1 MEEQQVEKKASYK
14 EEDIQVLGSIE
25 AVRKRPGMFIGDTS
39 FRGMHHLVYEAIDN
53 SIDEALAGYCN
64 KINVV
69 IHKDGKISIMDNGR
83 GIPAGIH
90 PKYNKPTLQIV
101 MTKLHAGG
109 KFDKKA
115 YKVAGGLHGVGISV
129 TNALSRELEVE
140 VKRDVKIYS
149 QKYERGN
156 PIEEL
161 RITGNTD
168 ETGTKITFLPDKEI
182 FEETEFH
189 YETLTARLR
198 ELAFL
203 NKGLK
208 IEIKDERDGR
218 EAIFQYSGGI
228 KSFVEYLNKNKEPL
242 HNIIYFQKEKSGII
256 IEIAMQYNSG
266 YTENIFSFANNINTI
281 EGGTHLSGFKTA
293 LTRTFNSYA
302 EKNKLNDFKFDS
314 DDVREGLSAVISVK
328 LPEPQFEGQT
338 KTKLGNSNIKG
349 LTDSIV
355 SSGIATFLEENPKQA
370 RIIIEKSVNAAKA
383 REAAIKAREL
393 TRRKNALNGSS
404 LPGKLADCS
413 NKNPAECEIFLVEG
427 ESACGC
433 FSGDTKVALVDGRN
447 LSFKELIEEDKKSK
461 RNYCNTI
468 NKDGTI
474 GISLI
479 KNPRKTKKNA
489 KVIKI
494 ILDNDEEIICTP
506 DHRFM
511 LREGGYIR
519 SDNIE
524 ESASLMPLR
533 KKLSRIEKRITINDY
548 EMIYDLKKNKWLFTH
563 ILADEYNL
571 KNGVYSSSLG
581 DYKHHIDFNRLNNN
595 PENIIRMG
603 KKEHLNLH
611 ARMVEKT
618 LLREDVKLKAK
629 EAHKKP
635 EYKKKISKIM
645 STPEMKKMLSERAK
659 KQWKDENYKKY
670 MVKKFLEFYKNNK
683 EYREKSLE
691 RLTKAQKRYW
701 SEGENRK
708 LQSERTKKYF
718 EENPEAKKKLKEIS
732 QKQWD
737 TPELREWRSDKT
749 KEQWTKEFRKKRK
762 EDYNKTY
769 FKNTVNFMK
778 QLLKDNGNLKG
789 YDEERAK
796 SKNKNL
802 LKKETFTKRF
812 FNSNEDAMIEA
823 VKNYNHKIK
832 KIVKINQKIDVY
844 DLEVEGTHNF
854 ALASGVFVHNSAK
867 QARDRNFQAIL
878 PLKGKILNV
887 EKAR

>member
-39 FRGMHHLVYEAIDN
+39 FRGLHHLVYEAIDN

-115 YKVAGGLHGVGISV
+115 YK
-129 TNALSRELEVE
+129 
-140 VKRDVKIYS
+140 DV
-149 QKYERGN
+149 
-156 PIEEL
+156 
-161 RITGNTD
+161 
-168 ETGTKITFLPDKEI
+168 

-393 TRRKNALNGSS
+393 TRRKNALNRSS

-413 NKNPAECEIFLVEG
+413 NK
-427 ESACGC
+427 
-433 FSGDTKVALVDGRN
+433 K
-447 LSFKELIEEDKKSK
+447 
-461 RNYCNTI
+461 
-468 NKDGTI
+468 
-474 GISLI
+474 
-479 KNPRKTKKNA
+479 
-489 KVIKI
+489 
-494 ILDNDEEIICTP
+494 
-506 DHRFM
+506 
-511 LREGGYIR
+511 
-519 SDNIE
+519 
-524 ESASLMPLR
+524 
-533 KKLSRIEKRITINDY
+533 
-548 EMIYDLKKNKWLFTH
+548 
-563 ILADEYNL
+563 
-571 KNGVYSSSLG
+571 
-581 DYKHHIDFNRLNNN
+581 
-595 PENIIRMG
+595 
-603 KKEHLNLH
+603 
-611 ARMVEKT
+611 
-618 LLREDVKLKAK
+618 
-629 EAHKKP
+629 
-635 EYKKKISKIM
+635 
-645 STPEMKKMLSERAK
+645 
-659 KQWKDENYKKY
+659 
-670 MVKKFLEFYKNNK
+670 
-683 EYREKSLE
+683 
-691 RLTKAQKRYW
+691 
-701 SEGENRK
+701 
-708 LQSERTKKYF
+708 
-718 EENPEAKKKLKEIS
+718 
-732 QKQWD
+732 
-737 TPELREWRSDKT
+737 
-749 KEQWTKEFRKKRK
+749 
-762 EDYNKTY
+762 
-769 FKNTVNFMK
+769 
-778 QLLKDNGNLKG
+778 
-789 YDEERAK
+789 
-796 SKNKNL
+796 
-802 LKKETFTKRF
+802 
-812 FNSNEDAMIEA
+812 
-823 VKNYNHKIK
+823 
-832 KIVKINQKIDVY
+832 
-844 DLEVEGTHNF
+844 
-854 ALASGVFVHNSAK
+854 
-867 QARDRNFQAIL
+867 
-878 PLKGKILNV
+878 
-887 EKAR
+887 